1 LKKKPCLSAQKSFPV
16 SEVNSLRRRETS
28 KLTFSLLFAVEECK
42 ALGELLIEVLGV
54 VVKYDF
60 STSYIN
66 TVILPEAYISRVWNG
81 IIMYAYC

>member
-1 LKKKPCLSAQKSFPV
+1 
-16 SEVNSLRRRETS
+16 
-28 KLTFSLLFAVEECK
+28 LFAVEECK